1 MKTLVVEPSKTYRL
15 LLNEFLHGF
24 AINPQE
30 VTDGASALVL
40 MKDNQYDLICIA
52 MHLPDINGVD
62 LAKKIKEIKGFEQVI
77 IILLSSEQSE
87 EKLSQAK
94 TAQINYICQKMALD
108 KLKTLFAH
116 ITQDELI
123 SFEGKGHI
131 LYIEDHITQAN
142 VTMEMLAEMGLT
154 VEHVVSAE
162 AGLEAFEKNTY
173 DLVLL
178 DIVLAG
184 KKDGIDMIEDIRAGQ
199 GHKMFTPIL
208 AISASL
214 NDSQRIRALKV
225 GANDFIN
232 KPFIEAELAARI
244 KNMLI
249 TQQLYQQVIM
259 QKQAL
264 EKMAMTDQLTGLY
277 NRHFLVPY
285 IKKALSSAQ
294 RYGYPLSI
302 MMIDLDKFK
311 SINDDLGHSS
321 GDKLLCDIADILKE
335 NCRNEDAAIRL
346 GGDEF
351 LVVLPHCSLE
361 QAKFKA
367 ETLRQAITQ
376 LSPANY
382 QTSASFGLSSTE
394 EGNFIFEQ
402 LFSVADAAAYQAK
415 LKGGN
420 DISY

>member
-1 MKTLVVEPSKTYRL
+1 
-15 LLNEFLHGF
+15 
-24 AINPQE
+24 
-30 VTDGASALVL
+30 
-40 MKDNQYDLICIA
+40 
-52 MHLPDINGVD
+52 
-62 LAKKIKEIKGFEQVI
+62 
-77 IILLSSEQSE
+77 
-87 EKLSQAK
+87 
-94 TAQINYICQKMALD
+94 
-108 KLKTLFAH
+108 
-116 ITQDELI
+116 
-123 SFEGKGHI
+123 
-131 LYIEDHITQAN
+131 
-142 VTMEMLAEMGLT
+142 
-154 VEHVVSAE
+154 
-162 AGLEAFEKNTY
+162 
-173 DLVLL
+173 
-178 DIVLAG
+178 
-184 KKDGIDMIEDIRAGQ
+184 MI
-199 GHKMFTPIL
+199 
-208 AISASL
+208 
-214 NDSQRIRALKV
+214 
-225 GANDFIN
+225 
-232 KPFIEAELAARI
+232 
-244 KNMLI
+244 
-249 TQQLYQQVIM
+249 
-259 QKQAL
+259 
-264 EKMAMTDQLTGLY
+264 DQLTGLY

-294 RYGYPLSI
+294 RYDYPLSI

-311 SINDDLGHSS
+311 SINDDLGHNS